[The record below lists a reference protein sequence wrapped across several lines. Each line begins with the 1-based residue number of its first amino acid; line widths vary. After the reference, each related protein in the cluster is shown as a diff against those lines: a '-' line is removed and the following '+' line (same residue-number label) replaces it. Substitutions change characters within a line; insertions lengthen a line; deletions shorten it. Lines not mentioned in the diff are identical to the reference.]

1 MPDFRTYQGVDFSS
15 GFLVHYGVGHL
26 QGGHSGR
33 WPWGSG
39 ENGGGATRSARD
51 RYKTARTNYKTAKR
65 ALSNAEDHYNEVMK
79 NPSSTSAEKRSA
91 KREYDRRI
99 KALDK
104 ADSVYRDQ
112 KSSYKEAK
120 SADRLEMKQAK
131 AAEKVNRELDK
142 KENKLQNVTGKD
154 LEKLS
159 DKELSERINRIRQED
174 TYRQSIGQDILSKLR
189 RDKDSNKA
197 FDRSILKKEDRLEN
211 ISNKEIGEMTD
222 KELNDRINRLRQE
235 DTYRQ
240 LIGQKTLSQLRR
252 EKDLPK
258 EIAKEAGITLAKNG
272 LNALV
277 NKVIIPTATGHII
290 YSLAQGRRNAENA
303 EIEKYNKEHPN
314 DPKMLKA
321 DVDYV
326 STVFK
331 DAKFLSTKDKNGD
344 GGGKKDKNR
353 GKNEEGGGK
362 QQNKEKNQAKEK
374 ETSNA
379 TLEDVKKVTKDMVDM
394 SGAKEILEGATKRVE
409 KEKAKEAEK
418 AQKKALDAAK
428 SGDSKSGD
436 KEEYKSWN
444 DVETKK
450 DNRSTD
456 NDLYAD
462 KPAKEKKT
470 KEPRIEYDSNN
481 DSTYTIEGNSDKQK
495 SNPSLIERLKRK
507 RDKEESL
514 AGNSTFPV
522 PEEKKAPFDYNNN
535 STYTTEGSSEKPTA
549 KEASIE
555 RGHEE
560 YREQSAPERD
570 YSPSYHPVY
579 ESTPAKYTGNY
590 DQVEKD
596 RESAINKAARI
607 YRKEAKNSKKS
618 DSNDHRL
625 SFFDEDVSF
634 YENSSGT
641 YTTANLSKKQKKQ
654 LEKSFDSAFESSGVQ
669 NFTLK
674 DISYLPVSKSGWHR
688 DEKVK
693 LTLENSSGTDKTVT
707 IDTGSVVKM
716 QSNLKNL
723 AGFGEAQAKQ
733 VAESIDTWT
742 ALLDK
747 HTK

>member
-120 SADRLEMKQAK
+120 SADRLERKQAK
-131 AAEKVNRELDK
+131 AAEKANRELDK

-303 EIEKYNKEHPN
+303 EIEKYNKEHPD

-331 DAKFLSTKDKNGD
+331 DAKFLSTKDKNGE

-379 TLEDVKKVTKDMVDM
+379 TLEDVKKVIKDMVDM

-418 AQKKALDAAK
+418 AQKKALDADK
-428 SGDSKSGD
+428 SGNSKSED

-444 DVETKK
+444 NVETKK

-535 STYTTEGSSEKPTA
+535 STYTTEGSSDKPYKRTKAEREELTRYATFEKPTA

-560 YREQSAPERD
+560 YREQSAPSRD
-570 YSPSYHPVY
+570 ETPYKYRGRDDLNLSY
-579 ESTPAKYTGNY
+579 ESNPAKYTSA
-590 DQVEKD
+590 
-596 RESAINKAARI
+596 ESN
-607 YRKEAKNSKKS
+607 KKS
-618 DSNDHRL
+618 DTSTQKLEIFYDSNPGQFTKKEQKEFSSAIASVTSILRSIGSSTPSKQSGGSSRKDSSDAIGRL
-625 SFFDEDVSF
+625 KQNEDAWEAIAKSVSPDVLADAEKISKATTE
-634 YENSSGT
+634 YT
-641 YTTANLSKKQKKQ
+641 YDL
-654 LEKSFDSAFESSGVQ
+654 LEK
-669 NFTLK
+669 NMKILNK
-674 DISYLPVSKSGWHR
+674 YSK
-688 DEKVK
+688 
-693 LTLENSSGTDKTVT
+693 
-707 IDTGSVVKM
+707 
-716 QSNLKNL
+716 
-723 AGFGEAQAKQ
+723 
-733 VAESIDTWT
+733 
-742 ALLDK
+742 
-747 HTK
+747 